1 MAEQTREHTLR
12 AAGADRSFQRFLAG
26 KFPSR
31 APDLRAGAWRLTRA
45 EREGGGAEYSLAPAG
60 AAPGAPGPSSFRGA
74 PDAGLAG
81 DGASASNYFIL
92 YKRRGSD
99 DFVAL
104 PVSRFATFRPHV
116 ARGASTL
123 EDAEAAMKHQR
134 LQAGRANPR
143 LAAALGAG
151 EGGGGAAAAAA
162 GGAAAEDGPDSD
174 EEWKDIRAKA
184 LSRVEGAGAPGG
196 GAPRPRAAGG
206 DDEDDEAGAGT
217 WAAAVGGAL
226 GARPAGA
233 EDWEHEEEAAD
244 DDLDAATSEGEEG
257 GGSPERGPVVVSD
270 DEGGGGGGPGGGA
283 PRAPP
288 RRDAAWVKRDLRAIM
303 KKTGL
308 EDTDDEEEEG
318 EESGEGRRSA
328 SASDGSGDEDEDLD
342 AMADAVL
349 PAPPPPA
356 AGAKRRSPPP
366 AEQGA
371 AKRPRAASPP
381 APRAP
386 SLPVAPAA
394 AAAAAAA
401 ACGLPTEAEVA
412 ALLHARGRLSLAD
425 AVATFKA
432 RLAGAEARRAFTAT
446 VKAVAR
452 METAEDGKKYLVLK

>member
-45 EREGGGAEYSLAPAG
+45 ERESGGAEYALAPAG

-104 PVSRFATFRPHV
+104 PVARFATFRPHV

-151 EGGGGAAAAAA
+151 EGGGGGGGA

-196 GAPRPRAAGG
+196 GAPRARAAGG
-206 DDEDDEAGAGT
+206 DGEDDEAGAGT

-244 DDLDAATSEGEEG
+244 DDLDAAASEGEEG
-257 GGSPERGPVVVSD
+257 GGSPERGPVVASD
-270 DEGGGGGGPGGGA
+270 DEGGGGGGGPGGGA

-288 RRDAAWVKRDLRAIM
+288 RRDAAGVKRDLRAIM
-303 KKTGL
+303 KRTGL
-308 EDTDDEEEEG
+308 EDTDDEEEEEG
-318 EESGEGRRSA
+318 EEGGEGRRSA

-386 SLPVAPAA
+386 SPPGAPAA

-401 ACGLPTEAEVA
+401 GGPPTEAEVA
-412 ALLHARGRLSLAD
+412 ALLRTRGWLSLAD

-452 METAEDGKKYLVLK
+452 MEAAEDGKKYLVLK